1 MTKQEFL
8 NKLSHEEL
16 LLLRDIMSCEITRE
30 INKRN
35 TKTPIEIKIGDCF
48 VYKNNCNDIYL
59 TKVVS
64 YVPSNPYFDGQYFN
78 CEEIS
83 IDSNDIGSYEVDYY
97 LEDFEEHDRIDSE
110 IFDKIETLVN
120 NRDSTIDKI
129 SEEFNKQIR
138 ELCSTLLNTQ
148 NKNQK
153 L

>member
-16 LLLRDIMSCEITRE
+16 LLLKDIMSCEITRE

-48 VYKNNCNDIYL
+48 VYKNDCNDIYL

-64 YVPSNPYFDGQYFN
+64 CTPSNPYFDGQYFN

-83 IDSNDIGSYEVDYY
+83 IDSNDIDSYEVDYY
-97 LEDFEEHDRIDSE
+97 LDDFEEHDRIDSE

-120 NRDSTIDKI
+120 NRDSTVDKI

-138 ELCSTLLNTQ
+138 ELCSTLLNIQ

>member
-16 LLLRDIMSCEITRE
+16 LLLKDIMSCEITRE

-48 VYKNNCNDIYL
+48 VYKNDCNDIYL

-64 YVPSNPYFDGQYFN
+64 CTPSNPYFDGQYFN

-83 IDSNDIGSYEVDYY
+83 IDSNDIDSYEVDYY
-97 LEDFEEHDRIDSE
+97 LDDFEEHDRIDSE

-120 NRDSTIDKI
+120 NRDSTVDKI

-138 ELCSTLLNTQ
+138 ELCSTLLNIQ
-148 NKNQK
+148 NKN
-153 L
+153 